1 MLYRLFYLLS
11 FLLFNNVL
19 LVDDD
24 RNHLLIY
31 GDSISAGYGM
41 DKDKQWSEELK
52 RILIEEKIN
61 IKIINKSLS
70 GETTGGGLSRLMN
83 IINSAQPSY
92 ILIELGGNDALRGY
106 PPAKIKKKETGTYNE
121 LTQENPLKIHLN
133 KLAYRHLQNISGP
146 YRCLKYQEL

>member
-1 MLYRLFYLLS
+1 MIYKFFHTLLILILS
-11 FLLFNNVL
+11 SLLIAEKDHTSL
-19 LVDDD
+19 LV
-24 RNHLLIY
+24 Y

-70 GETTGGGLSRLMN
+70 GETTGGGLSRLEN

-106 PPAKIKKKETGTYNE
+106 PPAKIKKT
-121 LTQENPLKIHLN
+121 P
-133 KLAYRHLQNISGP
+133 
-146 YRCLKYQEL
+146 